1 MHRLCVQTIVVF
13 LTLGASA
20 SFAVAQKDPADRARQ
35 ASARAL
41 ELDAKG
47 DYAGALSLLWEAA
60 GLAPGDADIQNRLG
74 EALER
79 LGALDAAIS
88 AYRQALAARPE
99 FRKASNNLI
108 LVLVKAGRGVEA
120 VERART
126 LADAAPGDPERLFT
140 LGLAQSE
147 VDVADAIATFRR
159 VLDRAPRHV
168 LARYNLALVLKR
180 TDRLDDALEEIERVL
195 ALEQRPE
202 ALYTRGIIYWH
213 KGNLDRA
220 TSALRD
226 TVRADPRYVDAYAS
240 LGSVLR
246 AKRDTD
252 GAAAALRRAIELD
265 PVRPEAHYTLAQV
278 RRSKGDEEG
287 ARKEFAEAERLR
299 RRTRLAQEA
308 TMWTAAGT
316 QQLDQG
322 DAGTA
327 ASLFERAI
335 KVDDRYA
342 PAYYQLGR
350 ALQRLGK
357 EDDARRAF
365 ATASA
370 LNPSLVAPRSP

>member
-1 MHRLCVQTIVVF
+1 MHCLCVQIIVV
-13 LTLGASA
+13 LVLSA
-20 SFAVAQKDPADRARQ
+20 SGSFAAAQKDAADRARQ

-41 ELDAKG
+41 ELDARG

-60 GLAPGDADIQNRLG
+60 GLAPRDADIQNRLG

-108 LVLVKAGRGVEA
+108 LVLVKAGRGLEA

-126 LADAAPGDPERLFT
+126 LADAAPNDPERLFT

-147 VDVADAIATFRR
+147 VNVSDAVATFRR
-159 VLDRAPRHV
+159 VLDLAPRHV

-180 TDRLDDALEEIERVL
+180 TDRLDDALEEVERIL
-195 ALEQRPE
+195 AIEQRPE
-202 ALYTRGIIYWH
+202 ALYTRGILYWH

-220 TSALRD
+220 AAALHE
-226 TVRADPRYVDAYAS
+226 TVRADPRYVEAYAS

-246 AKRDTD
+246 AKRDAD

-265 PVRPEAHYTLAQV
+265 PVRADVHYTLAQV
-278 RRSKGDEEG
+278 LRSKSDDEG
-287 ARKEFAEAERLR
+287 ARNEFAEADRLR
-299 RRTRLAQEA
+299 TRTRVAQEA

-316 QQLDQG
+316 QQLDAG
-322 DAGTA
+322 DAGA
-327 ASLFERAI
+327 AADLFARAV

-357 EDDARRAF
+357 DDDARRAF

-370 LNPSLVAPRSP
+370 LNPSLVAPRAP